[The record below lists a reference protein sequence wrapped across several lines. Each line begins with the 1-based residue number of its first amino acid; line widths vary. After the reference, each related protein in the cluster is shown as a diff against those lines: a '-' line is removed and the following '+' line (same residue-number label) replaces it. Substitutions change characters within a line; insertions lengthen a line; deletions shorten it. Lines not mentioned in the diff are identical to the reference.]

1 MKRINAKYIKEKYD
15 LDTEKNK
22 VQDIRKVGGLHGTD
36 FDGLT
41 IREFKNKMILELAKY
56 QDSDMID
63 ISYYGY
69 DGGYDCNILRA
80 FEREE
85 TKDEVISR
93 LISAEKN
100 IRQGEAAIKKAKAIL
115 EKYNEKAPN

>member
-1 MKRINAKYIKEKYD
+1 M
-15 LDTEKNK
+15 
-22 VQDIRKVGGLHGTD
+22 GGLHGTD